1 MRRSHWLTQYTYDE
15 RNLMTGYV
23 DATNQIVYN
32 YNGDAQRVSETLNG
46 ALTSYIVNP
55 NRTPFEVVQERN
67 SSRTI
72 TSSFTFGVT
81 RLAAWNGGVV
91 TFELNDRLGS
101 VRFVTDASGS
111 VLQSFNYD
119 AFGANR

>member
-46 ALTSYIVNP
+46 ALMFWFSVN
-55 NRTPFEVVQERN
+55 V
-67 SSRTI
+67 
-72 TSSFTFGVT
+72 SFGI
-81 RLAAWNGGVV
+81 
-91 TFELNDRLGS
+91 ES
-101 VRFVTDASGS
+101 
-111 VLQSFNYD
+111 
-119 AFGANR
+119 